1 MKHFGIFTATLICT
15 VLLLA
20 SCTSGAH
27 HKAGASSS
35 TTSSIKT
42 SRALQNPVERIVPTN
57 MQGNWYAMMD
67 DGSLIKLTF
76 TPSTMTASGAD
87 GGTAIFHKTGSNPS
101 QVPAP
106 VQKKWVRGTMTTIR
120 HIRYLNMHAWDQT
133 TGPGSFYGVT
143 TETYNG
149 QPTTVLVEGQGTTA
163 QTAILYYRTA
173 AQARQMRGVT
183 FDADSRL
190 NYQN

>member
-1 MKHFGIFTATLICT
+1 
-15 VLLLA
+15 
-20 SCTSGAH
+20 
-27 HKAGASSS
+27 
-35 TTSSIKT
+35 
-42 SRALQNPVERIVPTN
+42 

-143 TETYNG
+143 TEAYNG